1 MPFPSTPILDAF
13 NRANELPLD
22 NDTWGSQVFDGD
34 GSLQIVSNQAKGF
47 GDGSGN
53 NQGWLTE
60 YGPDCEVYVE
70 IVNISGEDSI
80 QIFAR
85 LSAIGGSF
93 NGYSVRA
100 RGGATNNLILLRW
113 DGGSLTG
120 LATLS
125 QTVSNGDSFGLRL
138 TGDQIVVYYK
148 DVSVS
153 SDWFE
158 LGGATDSTHGAAG
171 HLGLYI
177 FGSANI
183 VDNFGGGD
191 FISQGGASLFRGR
204 NFPFFDDEEVN
215 RFEFWPVVAAEHE
228 RVVAVTAT
236 GSVVVAGQF
245 FSVLTRSVAVNAT
258 GSIETSAQFFTIH
271 ERSVDLSATANVSI
285 SGVGFSI
292 VERNASLGATA
303 TVQSSGTRV
312 ADRSVSVS
320 GTADISVAG
329 TAFSVFER
337 AAAINATGAIETN
350 AEFFTVFESAASVNA
365 VASITVSG
373 SRVVDRAAS
382 VTATGSIEIIGQ
394 LFTVFERS
402 LSLAST
408 ATVTINDQRELLRA
422 VSLSALGSV
431 QVAGQVESPT
441 AVTYERAV
449 AISAFGSIESS
460 AIHLSVL
467 ERGAS
472 LSATATVTVN
482 GLAFSTFERTSFLT
496 AVGDVAISGSIV
508 TTAIYER
515 SVSFSAIASITI
527 TGGIVRPTPPAR
539 IFVVNSSMRTY
550 LVPRSNRMYVV
561 PKADR
566 EEETI

>member
-1 MPFPSTPILDAF
+1 MPFPSTQILDDF

-34 GSLQIVSNQAKGF
+34 GNLQVVSNQCKGF

-53 NQGWLTE
+53 NQGWLTQ
-60 YGPDCEVYVE
+60 YGPDCEIYVE

-93 NGYSVRA
+93 DGYSVRA

-113 DGGSLTG
+113 DDTSLTA

-125 QTVSNGDSFGLRL
+125 QTVSNGDWFGLRL
-138 TGDQIVVYYK
+138 IGNQITVFYK

-183 VDNFGGGD
+183 IDNFGGGE
-191 FISQGGASLFRGR
+191 IIPQGGASLFRGR
-204 NFPFFDDEEVN
+204 NFPFFDDDEVN
-215 RFEFWPVVAAEHE
+215 RFEFWPVAAVEHE
-228 RVVAVTAT
+228 RAVAVTAT
-236 GSVVVAGQF
+236 GSVTVAGQF
-245 FSVLTRSVAVNAT
+245 FSVLTRSAAVNAI

-271 ERSVDLSATANVSI
+271 ERSVGLSATANVSI
-285 SGVGFSI
+285 SGAGFSI
-292 VERNASLGATA
+292 VERSASLGATA
-303 TVQSSGTRV
+303 TVQSNGTRAV
-312 ADRSVSVS
+312 DRSVSVS
-320 GTADISVAG
+320 GTADITVIG
-329 TAFSVFER
+329 MAFSVVEG
-337 AAAINATGAIETN
+337 AAAIGGTGTIETN
-350 AEFFTVFESAASVNA
+350 AEFFTIFELAASVNA

-373 SRVVDRAAS
+373 SRVVDRAVS
-382 VTATGSIEIIGQ
+382 VTATGSIETAGQ
-394 LFTVFERS
+394 FFTVFERS

-408 ATVTINDQRELLRA
+408 ATVTVNGQRELLRS
-422 VSLSALGSV
+422 VSLSVFGNV

-441 AVTYERAV
+441 AATHERAA
-449 AISAFGSIESS
+449 AISALGSIELS
-460 AIHLSVL
+460 AIHLSAL
-467 ERGAS
+467 ERSAS
-472 LSATATVTVN
+472 LSATATVTVD
-482 GLAFSTFERTSFLT
+482 GLAFSTFGRTFFLT

-527 TGGIVRPTPPAR
+527 TGGIVRPTPPSR
-539 IFVVNSSMRTY
+539 TFVVNSARREY
-550 LVPRSNRMYVV
+550 LVPRSNRTYIV
-561 PKADR
+561 PEADR
-566 EEETI
+566 EEVT